1 MPRVLIAEC
10 KQEISSFNPVDST
23 YDYFTVN
30 YGAELLAYH
39 DGKGTEVRGA
49 LDAFK
54 ADSDI
59 ETVPIY
65 GARSNSAGPLA
76 QESFERIASEFSH
89 ALEAHAANADALY
102 FCLHGAMGCTQE
114 MDPEGYL
121 LAEAR
126 RILGPNVPIVL
137 SLDLHGILTEKMLK
151 NSNGFALYH
160 TYPHVD
166 FADTGRRAAELL
178 MRVLRGA
185 KPIVCRVKVPAL
197 VRGDE
202 LITATGV
209 YGESI
214 RYAQKLEQDPRV
226 LAAGMI
232 IGNPFTDV
240 PELCSQ
246 SVVITDDEPELAEAE
261 ALHMAGAFWERRAQM
276 QPELVEPEEAV
287 EQANQMPGPVIFTDA
302 ADATS
307 SGATGDSNALLQA
320 LIDGDFA
327 GEVLAPIVDPAAAL
341 MAHEAGLNGKLDVVI
356 GGALDARFPPL
367 QLSVIV
373 EQLGDGEYP
382 LESSGTPESAGLTA
396 VLRCANYTIVAL
408 SRSVR
413 FIDRSPFIAHGLNP
427 EDYDLVVVK
436 SPHCQPHFFDAWSEK
451 NFNVD
456 APGSTSA
463 NLKTLGHRVCQRPM
477 YPLDADVDFQPRAEL
492 YR

>member
-1 MPRVLIAEC
+1 
-10 KQEISSFNPVDST
+10 
-23 YDYFTVN
+23 
-30 YGAELLAYH
+30 
-39 DGKGTEVRGA
+39 
-49 LDAFK
+49 
-54 ADSDI
+54 
-59 ETVPIY
+59 
-65 GARSNSAGPLA
+65 
-76 QESFERIASEFSH
+76 
-89 ALEAHAANADALY
+89 
-102 FCLHGAMGCTQE
+102 
-114 MDPEGYL
+114 
-121 LAEAR
+121 
-126 RILGPNVPIVL
+126 
-137 SLDLHGILTEKMLK
+137 
-151 NSNGFALYH
+151 
-160 TYPHVD
+160 
-166 FADTGRRAAELL
+166 

-185 KPIVCRVKVPAL
+185 KPTVCRVKVPAL

-356 GGALDARFPPL
+356 GGAQTRVF
-367 QLSVIV
+367 
-373 EQLGDGEYP
+373 
-382 LESSGTPESAGLTA
+382 
-396 VLRCANYTIVAL
+396 LRYS
-408 SRSVR
+408 SRS
-413 FIDRSPFIAHGLNP
+413 SSN
-427 EDYDLVVVK
+427 
-436 SPHCQPHFFDAWSEK
+436 SSET
-451 NFNVD
+451 
-456 APGSTSA
+456 ASTCS
-463 NLKTLGHRVCQRPM
+463 NLLARPKAR
-477 YPLDADVDFQPRAEL
+477 D
-492 YR
+492 

>member
-1 MPRVLIAEC
+1 
-10 KQEISSFNPVDST
+10 
-23 YDYFTVN
+23 
-30 YGAELLAYH
+30 
-39 DGKGTEVRGA
+39 
-49 LDAFK
+49 
-54 ADSDI
+54 
-59 ETVPIY
+59 
-65 GARSNSAGPLA
+65 
-76 QESFERIASEFSH
+76 
-89 ALEAHAANADALY
+89 
-102 FCLHGAMGCTQE
+102 
-114 MDPEGYL
+114 
-121 LAEAR
+121 
-126 RILGPNVPIVL
+126 
-137 SLDLHGILTEKMLK
+137 
-151 NSNGFALYH
+151 
-160 TYPHVD
+160 
-166 FADTGRRAAELL
+166 
-178 MRVLRGA
+178 
-185 KPIVCRVKVPAL
+185 
-197 VRGDE
+197 
-202 LITATGV
+202 
-209 YGESI
+209 
-214 RYAQKLEQDPRV
+214 
-226 LAAGMI
+226 MI

-373 EQLGDGEYP
+373 EQLGDGECPARIFWHARKRGTNGHTALCQLHDCRPEP
-382 LESSGTPESAGLTA
+382 LRALYRPIAFYRPRTEPGRLRSGRREITA
-396 VLRCANYTIVAL
+396 LPAA
-408 SRSVR
+408 
-413 FIDRSPFIAHGLNP
+413 
-427 EDYDLVVVK
+427 
-436 SPHCQPHFFDAWSEK
+436 FFDTWSEK

-477 YPLDADVDFQPRAEL
+477 YPLDADVDFRPRAEL

>member
-1 MPRVLIAEC
+1 MHRVLVAEC

-49 LDAFK
+49 LDAFR
-54 ADSDI
+54 ADTDI

-76 QESFERIASEFSH
+76 QESFERITAEFSH
-89 ALEAHAANADALY
+89 ALEAHAASADALY
-102 FCLHGAMGCTQE
+102 FCLHGAMGCTHE
-114 MDPEGYL
+114 TDPEGHL
-121 LAEAR
+121 IAEAR
-126 RILGPNVPIVL
+126 RILGPDIPIVL

-178 MRVLRGA
+178 MHVLRGA
-185 KPIVCRVKVPAL
+185 KPNVCRVKIPAL

-202 LITATGV
+202 LITETGV

-214 RYAQKLEQDPRV
+214 RYAQKLEQDARV

-261 ALHMAGAFWERRAQM
+261 ALHMASAFWKSRAQM
-276 QPELVEPEEAV
+276 QPALVEPEEAV
-287 EQANQMPGPVIFTDA
+287 QQANQMMGPVIFTDA

-327 GEVLAPIVDPAAAL
+327 GEVLAPIVDPASAL
-341 MAHEAGLNGKLDVVI
+341 MAHEAGVSGKLDVVI
-356 GGALDARFPPL
+356 GGALDSRFPPL

-373 EQLGDGEYP
+373 EALGDGEYP

-427 EDYDLVVVK
+427 QDYDLVVVK
-436 SPHCQPHFFDAWSEK
+436 SPHCQPHFFDDWSEK

-477 YPLDADVDFQPRAEL
+477 YPLDPYVEFRPRAEL

>member
-1 MPRVLIAEC
+1 MPRVLVAEC

-49 LDAFK
+49 LDAFR
-54 ADSDI
+54 ADTDI
-59 ETVPIY
+59 ETVPVY
-65 GARSNSAGPLA
+65 GARSNSAGPLE
-76 QESFERIASEFSH
+76 QESFERITSEFSN
-89 ALEAHAANADALY
+89 ALEAHAASADALY

-114 MDPEGYL
+114 MDPEGHL

-126 RILGPNVPIVL
+126 RILGPDIPIVL

-178 MRVLRGA
+178 MHVLRGA
-185 KPIVCRVKVPAL
+185 KPTVCRIKVPAL

-202 LITATGV
+202 LITETGV

-214 RYAQKLEQDPRV
+214 RYAQKLEQDARV

-246 SVVITDDEPELAEAE
+246 SVVITDEEPELAEAE
-261 ALHMAGAFWERRAQM
+261 ALHMASAFWERRAQM
-276 QPELVEPEEAV
+276 QPALVEPEEAIQ
-287 EQANQMPGPVIFTDA
+287 QANQMTGPVIFTDA

-341 MAHEAGLNGKLDVVI
+341 MAHEAGISGKLDVVI

-367 QLSVIV
+367 QLSVLV
-373 EQLGDGEYP
+373 EELGDGEYP

-427 EDYDLVVVK
+427 KDYDLVVVK
-436 SPHCQPHFFDAWSEK
+436 SPHCQPHFFDDWSEK

-477 YPLDADVDFQPRAEL
+477 YPLDPDVEFRPRAEL